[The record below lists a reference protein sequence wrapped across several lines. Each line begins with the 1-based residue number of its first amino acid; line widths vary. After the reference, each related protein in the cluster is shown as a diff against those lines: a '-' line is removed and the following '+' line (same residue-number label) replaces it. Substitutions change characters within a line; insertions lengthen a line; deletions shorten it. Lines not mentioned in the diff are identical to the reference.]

1 MRMNDVKDIKGFW
14 TLLFQFAWLI
24 ISHLFHPRFTTER
37 KYYLGVIV
45 LCNTEII
52 LKSLVENN
60 PEERAQIWTMIIR
73 LVMPSKITYI
83 TTLQS
88 SVIYLYT
95 L

>member
-1 MRMNDVKDIKGFW
+1 MRINDVKDIKGFW

-52 LKSLVENN
+52 LKSLVEIN
-60 PEERAQIWTMIIR
+60 PKERAQFWTMIIR
-73 LVMPSKITYI
+73 RELPSKILDFTAP
-83 TTLQS
+83 LS
-88 SVIYLYT
+88 
-95 L
+95 